1 MSRRIGLVAGMLGV
15 GLLLIVARL
24 VHLTVVQ
31 GDTLAQRAAGQYR
44 HRETVTPQRG
54 AIVDRNGRRLAFSV
68 GAESLYVHPA
78 KLPAD
83 VADLIPVLAHHLSLP
98 ARQVDAILHS
108 SEPFVWLKRAVFPQ
122 EASLIKALR
131 VSGLDSKST
140 QRRVYPYRTLAAPLL
155 GFVNVDAHGLEGLEK
170 AYERY
175 LLGPVSH
182 TLGERD
188 GRQRAILISGGGQQ
202 PETFRVRLTLDT
214 TLQYVAER
222 ELERAVRHNRAAA
235 GSVVIL
241 DPRTFA
247 ILALAQVPTFDPN
260 TPGDFP
266 PAARRNRVISDYY
279 EPGSTLK
286 AVLVAAALDT
296 AQVSETDPIFCEHG
310 AYRVGGHTIHDVH
323 PYGELS
329 VDQVLAKSSNIGAA
343 KIGQLLGKERYY
355 GYLRAFGLGR
365 KTGVD
370 LPGETSGDLPALQA
384 WSRIKLVTASFG
396 QGVAVTPLQLA
407 CAYAALANDGLLMR
421 PYVVS
426 EVVSNTG
433 EVVHANGPTP
443 LRQVIQPET
452 ARRIRTVLEH
462 VVEPGGT
469 GRRARIDG
477 FRVAGKTGTS
487 QKHDP
492 RGGYSET
499 GRIASFIGMIPAEQP
514 RLVILVTID
523 EPKMATY
530 GGTVAAPVFQAIARQ
545 SLTYLGVAGSA
556 GEGADLHWAGSPQLS
571 TSELSADAA
580 FSSEAYGAEGA
591 DSSAGRSEADD
602 FMGLSLRA
610 ALRKASA
617 NGLRVV
623 AHGSGYVTDQ
633 RVRNRVQTGEA
644 VYELRLE
651 ADWGGAM

>member
-1 MSRRIGLVAGMLGV
+1 MSRRIGLVAGMLGL
-15 GLLLIVARL
+15 GLLLIVVRL

-31 GDTLAQRAAGQYR
+31 RDTLAQRAAGQYR

-83 VADLIPVLAHHLSLP
+83 VDNMIPVLAHYLSLP
-98 ARQVDAILHS
+98 AQQVDAVFHS
-108 SEPFVWLKRAVFPQ
+108 SKPFVWLKRGVFPQ
-122 EASLIKALR
+122 EASQIKALN

-140 QRRVYPYRTLAAPLL
+140 QRRVYPYRTLAASLL
-155 GFVNVDAHGLEGLEK
+155 GFVNVDAQGLEGIEK
-170 AYERY
+170 TYDRY

-188 GRQRAILISGGGQQ
+188 GRQRAILIRGGAQP

-222 ELERAVRHNRAAA
+222 ELERAVRHSRAAA
-235 GSVVIL
+235 GSVIIL

-286 AVLVAAALDT
+286 ALLVAAALD
-296 AQVSETDPIFCEHG
+296 AKQVNETDPIFCEHG

-329 VDQVLAKSSNIGAA
+329 VDGVLTKSSNIGAA
-343 KIGQLLGKERYY
+343 KIGERLGKERYY
-355 GYLRAFGLGR
+355 DYLWAFGLGQ
-365 KTGVD
+365 KTSVD
-370 LPGETSGDLPALQA
+370 LPGEISGDLPSFQA

-407 CAYAALANDGLLMR
+407 CAYAALANEGMLMR

-426 EVVSNTG
+426 EIVSSTG

-443 LRQVIQPET
+443 IRQVIQSET
-452 ARRIRTVLEH
+452 AQRIRALLEH
-462 VVEPGGT
+462 VVAPGGT
-469 GRRARIDG
+469 GRRAHIQG

-499 GRIASFIGMIPAEQP
+499 GRIASFIGMVPAEQP
-514 RLVILVTID
+514 RLVILAVID
-523 EPKMATY
+523 EPKTATY
-530 GGTVAAPVFQAIARQ
+530 GGVVAAPVFQAIARQ
-545 SLTYLGVAGSA
+545 SLAYLGVAGST
-556 GEGADLHWAGSPQLS
+556 GEGTDIQWAGSPQLS
-571 TSELSADAA
+571 TAKLSTESA
-580 FSSEAYGAEGA
+580 FSPEAYSAAGD
-591 DSSAGRSEADD
+591 DSLVGRSEADD
-602 FMGLSLRA
+602 FIGLSLRA
-610 ALRKASA
+610 AMRKAA
-617 NGLRVV
+617 TNGLQIV
-623 AHGSGYVTDQ
+623 ARGSGYVTAQ
-633 RVRNRVQTGEA
+633 RIRNKAQTGEA

-651 ADWGGAM
+651 ADE

>member
-1 MSRRIGLVAGMLGV
+1 MSGRVGLVAGMLGV

-44 HRETVTPQRG
+44 HRETVMLQRG
-54 AIVDRNGRRLAFSV
+54 TIVDRNGRRLAFSV

-78 KLPAD
+78 KLPDD
-83 VADLIPVLAHHLSLP
+83 VDDMIPVLAQHLSLP

-108 SEPFVWLKRAVFPQ
+108 SEPFVWLKRGVFPQ
-122 EASLIKALR
+122 EASHIKALR

-140 QRRVYPYRTLAAPLL
+140 QRRVYPYRTLAASLL
-155 GFVNVDAHGLEGLEK
+155 GFVNVDAHGLEGIEK
-170 AYERY
+170 VYDRY

-188 GRQRAILISGGGQQ
+188 GRQRAILIRGGGQQ
-202 PETFRVRLTLDT
+202 PERFRVHLTLDT

-222 ELERAVRHNRAAA
+222 ELERAVQHSRAAA

-241 DPRTFA
+241 DPQTFA

-266 PAARRNRVISDYY
+266 PDARRNRVISDYY

-286 AVLVAAALDT
+286 ALLIAAALDT
-296 AQVSETDPIFCEHG
+296 DQVSETDPIFCEHG

-329 VDQVLAKSSNIGAA
+329 VDGVLTKSSNIGAA
-343 KIGQLLGKERYY
+343 KIGELLGKERYY
-355 GYLRAFGLGR
+355 DYLWAFGLGQ

-370 LPGETSGDLPALQA
+370 LPGEINGNLPSLRA

-407 CAYAALANDGLLMR
+407 CAYAALANDGRLMR

-426 EVVSNTG
+426 EIVNSTG

-443 LRQVIQPET
+443 IRQVIHPET
-452 ARRIRTVLEH
+452 SRRIRTLLEH

-469 GRRARIDG
+469 GRRAHIQG

-499 GRIASFIGMIPAEQP
+499 GRIASFIGMVPVEQP
-514 RLVILVTID
+514 RLVILAVLD
-523 EPKMATY
+523 EPKTATY
-530 GGTVAAPVFQAIARQ
+530 GGTIAAPVFQAIARQ
-545 SLTYLGVAGSA
+545 SLAYLGVAGST
-556 GEGADLHWAGSPQLS
+556 GEGADLQWTGSPQFS
-571 TSELSADAA
+571 TAKLSA
-580 FSSEAYGAEGA
+580 EAYSAGGN
-591 DSSAGRSEADD
+591 DSLAGRSAADD
-602 FMGLSLRA
+602 FIGLSLRA
-610 ALRKASA
+610 AMRKASA

-633 RVRNRVQTGEA
+633 RVRNKAQTGEA

-651 ADWGGAM
+651 ADR

>member
-1 MSRRIGLVAGMLGV
+1 MSRRIGLVAGMLGL
-15 GLLLIVARL
+15 GLLLIVVRL

-31 GDTLAQRAAGQYR
+31 RDTLAQRAAGQYR

-83 VADLIPVLAHHLSLP
+83 VDSMIPVLAHYLSLP
-98 ARQVDAILHS
+98 AQQVDAVFHS
-108 SEPFVWLKRAVFPQ
+108 SKPFVWLKRGVFPQ
-122 EASLIKALR
+122 EASQIKALN

-140 QRRVYPYRTLAAPLL
+140 QRRVYPYRTLAASLL
-155 GFVNVDAHGLEGLEK
+155 GFVNVDAQGLEGIEK
-170 AYERY
+170 TYDRY

-188 GRQRAILISGGGQQ
+188 GRQRAILIRGGAQP

-222 ELERAVRHNRAAA
+222 ELERAVRHSRAAA
-235 GSVVIL
+235 GSVIIL

-286 AVLVAAALDT
+286 ALLVAAALD
-296 AQVSETDPIFCEHG
+296 AKQVNETDPIFCEHG

-329 VDQVLAKSSNIGAA
+329 VDGVLTKSSNIGAA
-343 KIGQLLGKERYY
+343 KIGERLGKERYY
-355 GYLRAFGLGR
+355 DYLWAFGLGQ
-365 KTGVD
+365 KTSVD
-370 LPGETSGDLPALQA
+370 LPGEISGDLPSFQA

-407 CAYAALANDGLLMR
+407 CAYAALANEGMLMR

-426 EVVSNTG
+426 EIVSSTG

-443 LRQVIQPET
+443 IRQVIQSET
-452 ARRIRTVLEH
+452 AQRIRALLEH
-462 VVEPGGT
+462 VVAPGGT
-469 GRRARIDG
+469 GRRAHIQG

-499 GRIASFIGMIPAEQP
+499 GRIASFIGMVPAEQP
-514 RLVILVTID
+514 RLVILAVID
-523 EPKMATY
+523 EPKTATY
-530 GGTVAAPVFQAIARQ
+530 GGVVAAPVFQAIARQ
-545 SLTYLGVAGSA
+545 SLAYLGVAGST
-556 GEGADLHWAGSPQLS
+556 GEGTDIQWAGSPQFSTAKLS
-571 TSELSADAA
+571 TESA
-580 FSSEAYGAEGA
+580 FSPEAYSAAGD
-591 DSSAGRSEADD
+591 DSLVGRSEADD
-602 FMGLSLRA
+602 FIGLSLRA
-610 ALRKASA
+610 AMRKAA
-617 NGLRVV
+617 TNGLQIV
-623 AHGSGYVTDQ
+623 ARGSGYVTTQ
-633 RVRNRVQTGEA
+633 RVRNKAQTGEA

-651 ADWGGAM
+651 ADE

>member
-1 MSRRIGLVAGMLGV
+1 MSGRIGLVAGMLGV

-31 GDTLAQRAAGQYR
+31 GDMLAQRAAGQYR
-44 HRETVTPQRG
+44 HRETVTPRRG

-78 KLPAD
+78 KLPTD
-83 VADLIPVLAHHLSLP
+83 VEDMIPVLARHLSLP
-98 ARQVDAILHS
+98 AQQVDAILHS
-108 SEPFVWLKRAVFPQ
+108 SEPFVWLKRGVFPQ
-122 EASLIKALR
+122 EASQIKALR

-155 GFVNVDAHGLEGLEK
+155 GFVNVDAKGLEGVEK
-170 AYERY
+170 AYNHY

-188 GRQRAILISGGGQQ
+188 GRQRAILIRDGGQQ

-222 ELERAVRHNRAAA
+222 ELERAVQHSRAAA
-235 GSVVIL
+235 GSVIIL
-241 DPRTFA
+241 APQTFG
-247 ILALAQVPTFDPN
+247 ILALAQVPAFDPN
-260 TPGDFP
+260 MPGDFP
-266 PAARRNRVISDYY
+266 PDTRRNRVISDYY

-286 AVLVAAALDT
+286 ALLVAAALDT
-296 AQVSETDPIFCEHG
+296 KQVSETDPIFCEHG

-329 VDQVLAKSSNIGAA
+329 VDGVLPKSGNIGAA
-343 KIGQLLGKERYY
+343 KIGALLGKERYY
-355 GYLRAFGLGR
+355 DYLRAFGLGQ

-370 LPGETSGDLPALQA
+370 LPGEISGNLPSLRA

-407 CAYAALANDGLLMR
+407 CAYAALANDGMLMR

-426 EVVSNTG
+426 EVVTRTG

-452 ARRIRTVLEH
+452 ARRIRTLLEH

-469 GRRARIDG
+469 GRRARIQG

-487 QKHDP
+487 QKPDP
-492 RGGYSET
+492 QGGYSET
-499 GRIASFIGMIPAEQP
+499 GRIASFIGMVPAEQP
-514 RLVILVTID
+514 RLVILAVID
-523 EPKMATY
+523 EPETATY

-545 SLTYLGVAGSA
+545 SLAYLGVAGNA
-556 GEGADLHWAGSPQLS
+556 GEGVGIQWAGRPHVS
-571 TSELSADAA
+571 TAKLSAESA
-580 FSSEAYGAEGA
+580 FSSESYNAEGDA
-591 DSSAGRSEADD
+591 SSADRSEADD
-602 FMGLSLRA
+602 FIGLSLRA
-610 ALRKASA
+610 AMRKASA

-623 AHGSGYVTDQ
+623 AHGSGYVTGQ
-633 RVRNRVQTGEA
+633 RVRNKAQTGEA

-651 ADWGGAM
+651 ADW

>member
-1 MSRRIGLVAGMLGV
+1 MSRRIGLVAGMLGL

-24 VHLTVVQ
+24 IHLTVVQ
-31 GDTLAQRAAGQYR
+31 GETLAQRAAGQYR
-44 HRETVTPQRG
+44 HRETVAPQRG

-83 VADLIPVLAHHLSLP
+83 VDDMIPVLARHLSLP
-98 ARQVDAILHS
+98 AQQVDTILHS
-108 SEPFVWLKRAVFPQ
+108 SKPFVWLKRGVFPQ
-122 EASLIKALR
+122 EASRIKTLR

-140 QRRVYPYRTLAAPLL
+140 QRRVYPYWTLAASLL
-155 GFVNVDAHGLEGLEK
+155 GFVNVDAQGLEGIEK
-170 AYERY
+170 AYNRY
-175 LLGPVSH
+175 LLGPASH

-188 GRQRAILISGGGQQ
+188 GRQRAILIRGGSQQ

-222 ELERAVRHNRAAA
+222 ELERAVRQSRAAA
-235 GSVVIL
+235 GSVIIL
-241 DPRTFA
+241 DPQTFA

-266 PAARRNRVISDYY
+266 PDARRNRVISDYY

-286 AVLVAAALDT
+286 ALLVAAALD
-296 AQVSETDPIFCEHG
+296 AKQVSEADPIFCEHG

-329 VDQVLAKSSNIGAA
+329 VDGVLTKSSNIGAA
-343 KIGQLLGKERYY
+343 KIGELLGKERYY
-355 GYLRAFGLGR
+355 NYLGAFGLGQ

-370 LPGETSGDLPALQA
+370 LPGEISGEILSLRA

-407 CAYAALANDGLLMR
+407 CAYAALANDGMLMR

-426 EVVSNTG
+426 EIVSSTG

-443 LRQVIQPET
+443 IRQVIQPET
-452 ARRIRTVLEH
+452 ARRMRILLAH

-469 GRRARIDG
+469 GRRAHIQG

-499 GRIASFIGMIPAEQP
+499 GRIASFIGLVPADQP
-514 RLVILVTID
+514 RLVILAVID
-523 EPKMATY
+523 EPKTATY

-545 SLTYLGVAGSA
+545 SLAYLGVAGST
-556 GEGADLHWAGSPQLS
+556 GEGTDIQWAGSPHFS
-571 TSELSADAA
+571 TAKLSAEPA
-580 FSSEAYGAEGA
+580 FSPEAY
-591 DSSAGRSEADD
+591 SAGGDDALADRPADD
-602 FMGLSLRA
+602 FIGLSLRA
-610 ALRKASA
+610 AMRKASA
-617 NGLRVV
+617 SGLRVV

-633 RVRNRVQTGEA
+633 RVRNKAQTGEA

-651 ADWGGAM
+651 ADE

>member
-1 MSRRIGLVAGMLGV
+1 MLGL
-15 GLLLIVARL
+15 GLLLIVVRL

-31 GDTLAQRAAGQYR
+31 RDTLAQRAAGQYR

-78 KLPAD
+78 KLPTD
-83 VADLIPVLAHHLSLP
+83 VDDMIPVLAQHLSLP
-98 ARQVDAILHS
+98 AQQVDAVLHS
-108 SEPFVWLKRAVFPQ
+108 SKPFVWLKRGVFPQ
-122 EASLIKALR
+122 EASQIKALN

-155 GFVNVDAHGLEGLEK
+155 GFVNVDAQGLEGIEK
-170 AYERY
+170 TYDRY

-188 GRQRAILISGGGQQ
+188 GRQRAILVRGGAQP

-222 ELERAVRHNRAAA
+222 ELERAVRHSRAAA
-235 GSVVIL
+235 GSVIIL
-241 DPRTFA
+241 DPQTFA

-286 AVLVAAALDT
+286 ALLVAAALD
-296 AQVSETDPIFCEHG
+296 AKQVNETDPIFCEHG

-329 VDQVLAKSSNIGAA
+329 VDGVLTKSSNIGAA
-343 KIGQLLGKERYY
+343 KIGERLGKERYY
-355 GYLRAFGLGR
+355 DYLWAFGLGQ
-365 KTGVD
+365 KTSVD
-370 LPGETSGDLPALQA
+370 LPGEISGALPSLRA

-407 CAYAALANDGLLMR
+407 CAYAALANEGMLMR

-426 EVVSNTG
+426 EIVSSTG

-443 LRQVIQPET
+443 IRQVIQPET
-452 ARRIRTVLEH
+452 AQRIRTLLEH
-462 VVEPGGT
+462 VVAPGGT
-469 GRRARIDG
+469 GRRAHIQG

-499 GRIASFIGMIPAEQP
+499 GRIASFIGMVPAEQP
-514 RLVILVTID
+514 RLVILAIIN
-523 EPKMATY
+523 EPKTATY
-530 GGTVAAPVFQAIARQ
+530 GGVVAAPVFQAIARQ
-545 SLTYLGVAGSA
+545 ALAYLGVAGSA
-556 GEGADLHWAGSPQLS
+556 GEGTDIQWAGSPQFS
-571 TSELSADAA
+571 TAKLSAEST
-580 FSSEAYGAEGA
+580 FSPEAYSAAGD
-591 DSSAGRSEADD
+591 DSLVGRSEADD
-602 FMGLSLRA
+602 FIGLSLRA
-610 ALRKASA
+610 AMRKASA
-617 NGLRVV
+617 NGLQIV

-633 RVRNRVQTGEA
+633 RIRNKAQTGEA

-651 ADWGGAM
+651 ADE

>member
-1 MSRRIGLVAGMLGV
+1 MSRRIGLVAGMLGL
-15 GLLLIVARL
+15 GLLLIVVRL

-31 GDTLAQRAAGQYR
+31 RDTLAQRAAGQYR

-83 VADLIPVLAHHLSLP
+83 VDNMIPVLAHYLSLP
-98 ARQVDAILHS
+98 AQQVDAVFHS
-108 SEPFVWLKRAVFPQ
+108 SKPFVWLKRGVFPQ
-122 EASLIKALR
+122 EASQIKALN

-140 QRRVYPYRTLAAPLL
+140 QRRVYPYRTLAASLL
-155 GFVNVDAHGLEGLEK
+155 GFVNVDAQGLEGIEK
-170 AYERY
+170 TYDRY

-188 GRQRAILISGGGQQ
+188 GRQRAILVRGGAQP

-222 ELERAVRHNRAAA
+222 ELERAVRHSRAAA
-235 GSVVIL
+235 GSVIIL

-286 AVLVAAALDT
+286 ALLVAAALD
-296 AQVSETDPIFCEHG
+296 AKQVNETDPIFCEHG

-329 VDQVLAKSSNIGAA
+329 VDGVLTKSSNIGAA
-343 KIGQLLGKERYY
+343 KIGERLGKERYY
-355 GYLRAFGLGR
+355 DYLWAFGLGQ
-365 KTGVD
+365 KTSVD
-370 LPGETSGDLPALQA
+370 LPGEISGDLPSFQA

-407 CAYAALANDGLLMR
+407 CAYAALANEGMLMR

-426 EVVSNTG
+426 EIVSSTG

-443 LRQVIQPET
+443 IRQVIQSET
-452 ARRIRTVLEH
+452 AQRIRALLEH
-462 VVEPGGT
+462 VVAPGGT
-469 GRRARIDG
+469 GRRAHIQG

-499 GRIASFIGMIPAEQP
+499 GRIASFIGMVPAEQP
-514 RLVILVTID
+514 RLVILAVID
-523 EPKMATY
+523 EPKTATY
-530 GGTVAAPVFQAIARQ
+530 GGVVAAPVFQAIARQ
-545 SLTYLGVAGSA
+545 SLAYLGVAGGA
-556 GEGADLHWAGSPQLS
+556 GEDIQWAGSPQLS
-571 TSELSADAA
+571 TAKLSTESA
-580 FSSEAYGAEGA
+580 FSPEAYNAAGD
-591 DSSAGRSEADD
+591 DSLVGRSEADD
-602 FMGLSLRA
+602 FIGLSLRA
-610 ALRKASA
+610 AMRKAA
-617 NGLRVV
+617 TNGLQIV
-623 AHGSGYVTDQ
+623 ARGSGYVTAQ
-633 RVRNRVQTGEA
+633 RIRNKAQTSEA

-651 ADWGGAM
+651 ADE

>member
-1 MSRRIGLVAGMLGV
+1 MSRRIGLVAGMLGL
-15 GLLLIVARL
+15 GLLLIIARL

-31 GDTLAQRAAGQYR
+31 RDTLAQRAAGQYR

-83 VADLIPVLAHHLSLP
+83 VDNMIPVLAHYLSLP
-98 ARQVDAILHS
+98 AQQVDAVLRS
-108 SEPFVWLKRAVFPQ
+108 SKPFVWLKRGVFPQ
-122 EASLIKALR
+122 EASQIKAFN
-131 VSGLDSKST
+131 VSGLDSKGT
-140 QRRVYPYRTLAAPLL
+140 QRRVYPYRTLAASLL
-155 GFVNVDAHGLEGLEK
+155 GFVNVDAQGLEGIEK
-170 AYERY
+170 AYDRY

-188 GRQRAILISGGGQQ
+188 GRQRAILIRGGAQP

-222 ELERAVRHNRAAA
+222 ELERAVRHSRAAA
-235 GSVVIL
+235 GSVIIL
-241 DPRTFA
+241 DPQTFA

-286 AVLVAAALDT
+286 ALLVAAALD
-296 AQVSETDPIFCEHG
+296 AKQVNETDPIFCEHG

-329 VDQVLAKSSNIGAA
+329 VDGVLTKSSNIGAA
-343 KIGQLLGKERYY
+343 KIGERLGKERYY
-355 GYLRAFGLGR
+355 DYLWAFGLGQ
-365 KTGVD
+365 KTSVD
-370 LPGETSGDLPALQA
+370 LPGEISGDLPSFQA

-407 CAYAALANDGLLMR
+407 CAYAALANEGMLMR

-426 EVVSNTG
+426 EIVSSTG

-443 LRQVIQPET
+443 IRQVIQSET
-452 ARRIRTVLEH
+452 AQRIRALLEH
-462 VVEPGGT
+462 VVAPGGT
-469 GRRARIDG
+469 GRRAHIQG

-499 GRIASFIGMIPAEQP
+499 GRIASFIGMVPAEQP
-514 RLVILVTID
+514 RLVILAVID
-523 EPKMATY
+523 EPKTATY
-530 GGTVAAPVFQAIARQ
+530 GGVVAAPVFQAIARQ
-545 SLTYLGVAGSA
+545 SLAYLGVAGSA
-556 GEGADLHWAGSPQLS
+556 GEGTDIQWAGSPQLS
-571 TSELSADAA
+571 TAKLSTESA
-580 FSSEAYGAEGA
+580 FSPEAYSAAGD
-591 DSSAGRSEADD
+591 DSLVGRSEADD
-602 FMGLSLRA
+602 FIGLSLRA
-610 ALRKASA
+610 AMRKASA
-617 NGLRVV
+617 NGLQIV
-623 AHGSGYVTDQ
+623 ARGSGYVTDQ
-633 RVRNRVQTGEA
+633 RIRNKAQTGEA

-651 ADWGGAM
+651 ADE

>member
-1 MSRRIGLVAGMLGV
+1 MSGRVGLVAGMLGV

-31 GDTLAQRAAGQYR
+31 GDMLAQRAVGQYR

-83 VADLIPVLAHHLSLP
+83 VDNMIPVLARHLSLP
-98 ARQVDAILHS
+98 AQQVDAMLHS
-108 SEPFVWLKRAVFPQ
+108 SKPFVWLKRGVFPQ
-122 EASLIKALR
+122 EAGQIRALR

-155 GFVNVDAHGLEGLEK
+155 GFVNVDAQGLEGVEK
-170 AYERY
+170 AYNRY
-175 LLGPVSH
+175 LLGPVRH

-188 GRQRAILISGGGQQ
+188 GRQRAILIRGGGQQ

-222 ELERAVRHNRAAA
+222 ELEHAVRHSRATA

-241 DPRTFA
+241 DPQTSA

-260 TPGDFP
+260 MPGDFP
-266 PAARRNRVISDYY
+266 PDVRRNRVISDYY

-286 AVLVAAALDT
+286 ALLVAAALD
-296 AQVSETDPIFCEHG
+296 AKQVSETDPIFCEHG

-329 VDQVLAKSSNIGAA
+329 VDGVLTKSSNIGAA
-343 KIGQLLGKERYY
+343 KIGEMLGKQGYY
-355 GYLRAFGLGR
+355 DYLRAFGLGQ

-370 LPGETSGDLPALQA
+370 LPGEVSGALPPLRQ
-384 WSRIKLVTASFG
+384 WSRIRLATVSFG

-407 CAYAALANDGLLMR
+407 SAYAALANDGRLMR

-426 EVVSNTG
+426 EIVSSTG

-452 ARRIRTVLEH
+452 ARRIRTLLAH

-469 GRRARIDG
+469 GRRAHIEG

-487 QKHDP
+487 QKVDP

-499 GRIASFIGMIPAEQP
+499 GRIASFIGMVPAEQP
-514 RLVILVTID
+514 RLVILALID
-523 EPKMATY
+523 EPKTATY
-530 GGTVAAPVFQAIARQ
+530 GGVVAAPVFQAVALQ
-545 SLTYLGVAGSA
+545 ALAYLGVAGSA
-556 GEGADLHWAGSPQLS
+556 GEGTDIQGTGSPQFS
-571 TSELSADAA
+571 TAKLSAESV
-580 FSSEAYGAEGA
+580 FSSEA
-591 DSSAGRSEADD
+591 SSAAGDDSFAGRPADD
-602 FMGLSLRA
+602 FIGLSLRA
-610 ALRKASA
+610 AMRKASV
-617 NGLRVV
+617 NELQVV

-633 RVRNRVQTGEA
+633 RVRNKAQTGEA

-651 ADWGGAM
+651 ADE

>member
-31 GDTLAQRAAGQYR
+31 GDTLAQRAAGQ
-44 HRETVTPQRG
+44 HLHDETVAPQRG

-83 VADLIPVLAHHLSLP
+83 VDDMIPVLARHLALP
-98 ARQVDAILHS
+98 AQQVDAILHS
-108 SEPFVWLKRAVFPQ
+108 ARPFVWLKRGVFPQ
-122 EASLIKALR
+122 EASQIKALG
-131 VSGLDSKST
+131 VSGLHSKST

-155 GFVNVDAHGLEGLEK
+155 GFVNVDAHGLEGIEK
-170 AYERY
+170 AYNRY

-182 TLGERD
+182 TPVERD
-188 GRQRAILISGGGQQ
+188 GHQRVILIRGGGQQ

-222 ELERAVRHNRAAA
+222 ELARAVRHSRAAA

-260 TPGDFP
+260 RPGDFSP
-266 PAARRNRVISDYY
+266 DARRNRVISDYY

-286 AVLVAAALDT
+286 ALLVAAALD
-296 AQVSETDPIFCEHG
+296 AGQVSETDPIFCENG
-310 AYRVGGHTIHDVH
+310 AYRVGRHKIRDVH

-329 VDQVLAKSSNIGAA
+329 VDGVLTKSSNIGAA
-343 KIGQLLGKERYY
+343 KIGEMLGKERYY
-355 GYLRAFGLGR
+355 NSLQAFGLGQ

-370 LPGETSGDLPALQA
+370 LPGEVSGALPPLRQ
-384 WSRIKLVTASFG
+384 WSRIRLVTVSFG

-407 CAYAALANDGLLMR
+407 CAYAALANDGMLMR

-426 EVVSNTG
+426 EIVSSTG
-433 EVVHANGPTP
+433 EVIHANGPAP
-443 LRQVIQPET
+443 IRQVIQPET
-452 ARRIRTVLEH
+452 AQRIRTLLAH

-469 GRRARIDG
+469 GRRAHIQG

-487 QKHDP
+487 QKVDP

-499 GRIASFIGMIPAEQP
+499 GRIASFIGMVPAEQP
-514 RLVILVTID
+514 RLVILAIID
-523 EPKMATY
+523 EPQTATY

-545 SLTYLGVAGSA
+545 ALAYLGVAGSA
-556 GEGADLHWAGSPQLS
+556 GEGTDSQWTGSPHVS
-571 TSELSADAA
+571 TATLSAESA
-580 FSSEAYGAEGA
+580 FSSEAARAAGD
-591 DSSAGRSEADD
+591 DSSANRSADD

-610 ALRKASA
+610 AMRKASLS
-617 NGLRVV
+617 GLRV
-623 AHGSGYVTDQ
+623 APHGSGYVTAQ
-633 RVRNRVQTGEA
+633 RVRHKAQTGEA

-651 ADWGGAM
+651 ADE